1 MARRPSA
8 GGGRSWRS
16 CWPSIK
22 RGRGRP
28 FGKSNPSSESI
39 PSKLFVKR
47 LGIELS
53 DIARTARLSLR
64 DGKVWEVE
72 VTKNDKYIWFD
83 KGWSDFVEDNSIC
96 HRYLLSFDYK
106 GNSNFHVI
114 IFDPSTFEI
123 NYPNS
128 DFENENEKVG
138 RENHDPERDDFRK
151 RTKLDQARGKMTMT
165 EMRCACKE
173 CKSKL

>member
-1 MARRPSA
+1 M
-8 GGGRSWRS
+8 
-16 CWPSIK
+16 IFK
-22 RGRGRP
+22 
-28 FGKSNPSSESI
+28 SI

-173 CKSKL
+173 CKMSDYRS